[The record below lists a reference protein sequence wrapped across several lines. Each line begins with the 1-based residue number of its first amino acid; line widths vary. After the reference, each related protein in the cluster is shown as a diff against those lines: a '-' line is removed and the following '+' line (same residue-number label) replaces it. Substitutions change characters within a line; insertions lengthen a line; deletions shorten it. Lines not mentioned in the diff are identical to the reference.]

1 MCQSNP
7 RVPCQNGN
15 AGGFAG
21 LASPVSGVR
30 PVVSQPNH
38 GLQLSPKIRPGR
50 CCRTRGLALSPLFS
64 SSDVTSQS
72 TLATRPCNSN
82 RNKPETGIAVTPTK
96 QTTVVLSN
104 RNKKP
109 SPRGVA
115 NLQTAR
121 LSGVRQATSSN
132 SFASFASFTS
142 PASPASLPLAIRRG
156 SPSESAAAESSSRAC
171 RGTRHLA
178 STTRGCVAG
187 QAEGSMCPIS
197 QQLGGQ
203 CTILNRHPRP
213 VPLWLS
219 LVAFEPIPGGGSRSG
234 CLLGI
239 WLFFNDFCV
248 TTSRQSS
255 RPSPRLERRGKQMA
269 PVARPVCP

>member
-1 MCQSNP
+1 
-7 RVPCQNGN
+7 
-15 AGGFAG
+15 
-21 LASPVSGVR
+21 
-30 PVVSQPNH
+30 VVSQPNH
-38 GLQLSPKIRPGR
+38 GLQRSPKIRSGR
-50 CCRTRGLALSPLFS
+50 CCRTRGLALSRLFS
-64 SSDVTSQS
+64 SSYVTSQA
-72 TLATRPCNSN
+72 TLAPGQSNSN
-82 RNKPETGIAVTPTK
+82 RNTSETGIAVTPTK

-104 RNKKP
+104 RNKKTP
-109 SPRGVA
+109 PRGVA
-115 NLQTAR
+115 NLQTEP
-121 LSGVRQATSSN
+121 LSGLRAATWSN

-171 RGTRHLA
+171 RGARHLA
-178 STTRGCVAG
+178 STTRGSVAG
-187 QAEGSMCPIS
+187 RAEGSMCPIS
-197 QQLGGQ
+197 QHLGGQ
-203 CTILNRHPRP
+203 CTILDRHHCR

-219 LVAFEPIPGGGSRSG
+219 LVAFEPIPGGGPRSG